1 MEYRIRTDLARSA
14 AVVALG
20 VAASFVVSTVVAA
33 RAYRARGEVPRT
45 LDVTGMARLRIRS
58 DVAVW
63 QVRVQGEG
71 ETLAAAFERLEAGMK
86 GVRGFLGQREFGEA
100 EVAEGA
106 IGTETHYV
114 RDKDGKET
122 RQVQAYT
129 LHRNLTVTT
138 GRLERVEEAA
148 GKVTELLGQG
158 LLVVSARPEYYF
170 TGIGD
175 LKIELLAKA
184 SEDARARADAIAGK
198 TGCRVAEVVDAHM
211 GVLQVTE
218 PHSTEV
224 SSSGIYDTSTIE
236 KDARAVVSVAFRIES
251 P

>member
-33 RAYRARGEVPRT
+33 RAYRARGEAPRT
-45 LDVTGMARLRIRS
+45 LDVKGMARVRIRS

-63 QVRVQGEG
+63 QVHVRGEG
-71 ETLAAAFERLEAGMK
+71 ATLAAAFERLEAGMK
-86 GVRGFLGQREFGEA
+86 GVREFLAKRGFETGEA
-100 EVAEGA
+100 AEGA

-114 RDKDGKET
+114 RDKDGRET
-122 RQVQAYT
+122 REVQGYT
-129 LHRNLTVTT
+129 LLRGLTVTT
-138 GRLERVEEAA
+138 GVLERVEEAA
-148 GKVTELLGQG
+148 GKVTELIGQG
-158 LLVVSARPEYYF
+158 LLVVSAQPEYYY

-184 SEDARARADAIAGK
+184 SEDARARADAVAGE
-198 TGCRVAEVVDAHM
+198 TGCRVAEVVDARM

-236 KDARAVVSVAFRIES
+236 KDVRAVVSVTFRIES